1 MQDYGA
7 AKSRF
12 RSSKVEGLRFR
23 FLELLN
29 GRIYARQKSNGSEN
43 PV

>member
-1 MQDYGA
+1 MATVGLSIKDYGA

-12 RSSKVEGLRFR
+12 RDSQIEGLRFR

-29 GRIYARQKSNGSEN
+29 GRYM
-43 PV
+43 